1 MYLDLPEKYKRQKTE
16 NYPPGPFDWSYD
28 FSTQF

>member
-1 MYLDLPEKYKRQKTE
+1 MYLDLPEKYKRKKTE
-16 NYPPGPFDWSYD
+16 NYPLGPFDWSYG